1 MFLGCGERGSGGAGV
16 LLEERGKRKEERGK
30 ILSLLFSLF
39 SFLSSLFSLL
49 FSLFPFLSSQGCR
62 GAGERGSGG
71 ERMGASIAPLHLISS
86 PLLLCSSAPLLLCS
100 SAPLLLYS

>member
-30 ILSLLFSLF
+30 IL
-39 SFLSSLFSLL
+39 SLL